1 MKIYIAM
8 AEFEDGNRIF
18 ERAYSTYKTAE
29 EAAKKMVDDIS
40 ANTDW
45 KVVPLIEDID
55 LVDE

>member
-1 MKIYIAM
+1 M

-18 ERAYSTYKTAE
+18 ERAYSTYKAAE
-29 EAAKKMVDDIS
+29 SAAKIMVEDIS